1 VCSHLLAAFRG
12 SESFSS
18 TDHQAVRSAV
28 ATELK
33 SRRTEKFDS
42 TLTSILG
49 GLDCDTCRTLLRGK
63 ETGQWL
69 NGMPST
75 LNGTEL
81 SSQEFRDALLLRH
94 ARTLGDLPLLCNG
107 CGAKFDV
114 RHALGCKKGGLV
126 ILRHNKINKELCD
139 LASKALV
146 PSAVCVDLMIQ
157 TKRTV
162 KGPSTPDNKP
172 PVQSLSRSSE
182 DERGHLLIRGFWA
195 RRTDVIVDVR
205 MTNTDAKSYWSRDP
219 HKVLAA
225 QENEKK
231 KKYQQACLEQQR
243 RHFTPFV
250 VSTDGLIGRE
260 AGELLKRLS
269 LQLANKWACPYSVAR
284 GFINARMSIAT
295 VRATHLCLRGSR
307 VPLSQISCRP
317 LWEDRAGLGLFRTDY

>member
-12 SESFSS
+12 PEPFSS
-18 TDHQAVRSAV
+18 TDHHAVRSAV

-33 SRRTEKFDS
+33 SRRTEKNDS
-42 TLTSILG
+42 TLTSILA
-49 GLDCDTCRTLLRGK
+49 GLDCDTRRTLLRGK

-69 NGMPST
+69 SVMPST

-81 SSQEFRDALLLRH
+81 SAQEFRDALLLRH
-94 ARTLGDLPLLCNG
+94 ARTPGDLPSICDG

-126 ILRHNKINKELCD
+126 ILRHNEINEELCD

-146 PSAVCVDLMIQ
+146 PSAVRVEPMIQ
-157 TKRTV
+157 TKRTAE
-162 KGPSTPDNKP
+162 GSSSPEAKP
-172 PVQSLSRSSE
+172 PVQSLSRSNE
-182 DERGHLLIRGFWA
+182 DDRGDLLIRGFWA
-195 RRTDVIVDVR
+195 RGTDVIVDVR
-205 MTNTDAKSYWSRDP
+205 VTDTDSKSYRSRDP

-231 KKYQQACLEQQR
+231 KKYLQACLEQR
-243 RHFTPFV
+243 RHFTPFA

-269 LQLANKWACPYSVAR
+269 LRLADKWARPYSVVR
-284 GFINARMSIAT
+284 GFVNTRMSIAI

-307 VPLSQISCRP
+307 VPHTQISRRP